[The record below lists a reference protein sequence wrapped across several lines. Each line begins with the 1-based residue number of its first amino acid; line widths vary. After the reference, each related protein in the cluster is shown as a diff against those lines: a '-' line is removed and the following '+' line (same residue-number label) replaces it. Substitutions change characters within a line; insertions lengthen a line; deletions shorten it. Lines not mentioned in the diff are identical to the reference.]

1 MKYTALTYEK
11 YMKIEKGQDGA
22 IYNGLLFRFDSR
34 GHCYVYD
41 LEKKAFVSEFV
52 LDRADEYSP
61 HSNTVFFGTEK
72 IKSYDEFPLLYTNI
86 YNNYKKAA
94 DRREG
99 MLCAYRITRQGDSF
113 STKLVQI
120 IKIGFVEDLT
130 LWKSMEDGSDKR
142 PYGNFILDSETNR
155 LYAFIMRDK
164 EPATR
169 YFAFDMPSPT
179 DGEILDDQGLKCV
192 FLTKEN
198 ILAQFDGSWAHY
210 LQGACLFD
218 GMLVSIEGGTVRDPE
233 NVKHPPR
240 MQIMDVREGRQIA
253 DINMYALGFD
263 VEPELICPYN
273 GVIYYADCEGQVYTL
288 TLEQY
293 KRKSLPPW
301 RNTWQRSKS
310 DIEPKKL
317 LKRIGFWT
325 LYYLITAALVAF
337 AALKNPDNVVF
348 VKKSWIPAVYAVCNT
363 LLALFYTSK
372 LHTKLSMIN
381 NKQRAYIYHNVVD
394 LKQSFEFE
402 HKCIKEAFR
411 GLQTITLAFTPVF
424 FVYIPF
430 FSSDAK
436 PFSFFLGLVPACI
449 WVWICM
455 WETFHDTEKHNEEVK
470 KEREKQEQ
478 LEELGKWK

>member
-192 FLTKEN
+192 VLTKEN

-263 VEPELICPYN
+263 VEPELIYPYN

-293 KRKSLPPW
+293 KRKSIPPW

-337 AALKNPDNVVF
+337 AALKNANSVLV
-348 VKKSWIPAVYAVCNT
+348 
-363 LLALFYTSK
+363 
-372 LHTKLSMIN
+372 
-381 NKQRAYIYHNVVD
+381 
-394 LKQSFEFE
+394 
-402 HKCIKEAFR
+402 
-411 GLQTITLAFTPVF
+411 IT
-424 FVYIPF
+424 
-430 FSSDAK
+430 
-436 PFSFFLGLVPACI
+436 FSFYFSLFFWLHLGSISNCKYSLQ
-449 WVWICM
+449 
-455 WETFHDTEKHNEEVK
+455 
-470 KEREKQEQ
+470 R
-478 LEELGKWK
+478 